1 MKDLI
6 EISVNG
12 KVVASH
18 EMYLEGASPLQKI
31 ERVKT
36 FSVSLGETTVIIE
49 SVFGLIDEDD
59 IVVAPVYEVKKVTPI
74 EPMEKKVSV
83 DEWAGSLNPDKL
95 PTPVQQQMEAI
106 STPVPT
112 YNEIPIK
119 TRKPRG
125 PNKPKKEVVEKS
137 VFDAPAEETVAPV
150 VTPPAEVK
158 KVVAPTPTT
167 STTPA
172 RVNELG
178 KLIKMWSK
186 ASGLGIDY
194 VTVERLKAEAFD
206 IVENDSDETIVAGI
220 GEAKRLM
227 SA

>member
-18 EMYLEGASPLQKI
+18 EQIVEGESPLQRI
-31 ERVKT
+31 CGVRQ
-36 FSVSLGETTVIIE
+36 FSVEIY
-49 SVFGLIDEDD
+49 EDALRMSASIRIGKNCPAD
-59 IVVAPVYEVKKVTPI
+59 YVENKVAPIV

-95 PTPVQQQMEAI
+95 STPVQKQMEEV
-106 STPVPT
+106 STPAPT

-125 PNKPKKEVVEKS
+125 PNKPKEEVVEKS
-137 VFDAPAEETVAPV
+137 VFDKPVEETVVEPV
-150 VTPPAEVK
+150 VEKPAEVK
-158 KVVAPTPTT
+158 KAPAVATP
-167 STTPA
+167 TTPA

-194 VTVERLKAEAFD
+194 VSVDRLKAEAFD

-220 GEAKRLM
+220 GEAGRLM
-227 SA
+227 TT